1 MVTGSEPCLRLPRE
15 KDDWVAVEDLR
26 RAVEAGGYNEHV
38 LAAFP
43 ALLEWAVDPN
53 WPVASPIGAI
63 VAEAGIHALPSV
75 EMALQGAD
83 EEGQMGLMLTV
94 VRVMPQHAKL
104 GLCRVLE
111 EIATSASD
119 EVLREATLAE
129 LAGIRGMLV

>member
-1 MVTGSEPCLRLPRE
+1 MVTSPELCLRLPRE

-26 RAVEAGGYNEHV
+26 RAIQVAGYSEHV

-53 WPVASPIGAI
+53 WPIASPIGAI
-63 VAEAGIHALPSV
+63 VAEAGIHALSSV

-104 GLCRVLE
+104 GLCSVLE
-111 EIATSASD
+111 EIASSASD
-119 EVLREATLAE
+119 EDLREATRAE
-129 LAGIRGMLV
+129 LAEIRGMLV